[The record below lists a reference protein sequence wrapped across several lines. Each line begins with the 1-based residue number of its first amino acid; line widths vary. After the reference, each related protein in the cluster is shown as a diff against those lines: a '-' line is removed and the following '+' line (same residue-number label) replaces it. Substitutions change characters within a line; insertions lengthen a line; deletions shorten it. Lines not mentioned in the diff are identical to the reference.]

1 MWSGQLGLPMFRVPQ
16 LEAGVMG
23 SLCAM
28 VWQEADRDTNSTT
41 LYRKR
46 SGVQVKTPYLKV

>member
-1 MWSGQLGLPMFRVPQ
+1 MFRVPQ